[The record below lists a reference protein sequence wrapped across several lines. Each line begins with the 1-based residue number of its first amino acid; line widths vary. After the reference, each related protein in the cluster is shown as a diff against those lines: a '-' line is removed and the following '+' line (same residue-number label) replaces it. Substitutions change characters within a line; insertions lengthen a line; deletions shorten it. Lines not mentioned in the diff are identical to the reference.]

1 MRKKLGV
8 WPHETALGQHGG
20 FMLSAK
26 SAVQH
31 YSAIGCS
38 YMVYKIMEI
47 LILCS
52 TAFFLKKNLAL
63 GGSPRGHTRDRNG
76 ACTRQQRVM

>member
-1 MRKKLGV
+1 
-8 WPHETALGQHGG
+8 
-20 FMLSAK
+20 MLSAK

-47 LILCS
+47 LLILCS
-52 TAFFLKKNLAL
+52 TAFFLKNLAL
-63 GGSPRGHTRDRNG
+63 GGSPHTGMVLARDNN
-76 ACTRQQRVM
+76 V